1 MQSSAKRYVQL
12 KTVLAEIVGNA
23 CLTGIDATAT
33 DYDKELMCVLV
44 PHIEVQPTRQ
54 DLWTAKSRSE
64 ESISTARNITCCILS
79 KQTRELQQGNLLQWP
94 DQMNHSSKLGAR
106 VSLWLLFDHSG
117 TLPAPQQFLG
127 DLFQVKAPQI
137 RL

>member
-64 ESISTARNITCCILS
+64 ESISTARNITCCILETNKGAS
-79 KQTRELQQGNLLQWP
+79 AREPSAMAGSNESLQQTW
-94 DQMNHSSKLGAR
+94 SKGKFM
-106 VSLWLLFDHSG
+106 V
-117 TLPAPQQFLG
+117 T
-127 DLFQVKAPQI
+127 V
-137 RL
+137 